1 MQAKTMAKMLQVSEA
16 TVSRLASGERQ
27 PGMEVLLRI
36 GGILRWSVDIQLDM
50 LVHRPLDWAAQFQQ
64 QMRLAAPHPTCHETT
79 THEELARGERNFMCG
94 LDCPHDD

>member
-36 GGILRWSVDIQLDM
+36 GGILRWSVDLQLNL
-50 LVHRPLDWAAQFQQ
+50 LVHRPAEWAAQFQRN
-64 QMRLAAPHPTCHETT
+64 MKLAAPHPTCVEST
-79 THEELARGERNFMCG
+79 THEEASRNERSFACG
-94 LDCPHDD
+94 AGCPSDD

>member
-36 GGILRWSVDIQLDM
+36 GGILRWSVDLQLNL
-50 LVHRPLDWAAQFQQ
+50 LVHRPLDWADQFGK
-64 QMRLAAPHPTCHETT
+64 QMRLAAPHPTCQEVTSMQ
-79 THEELARGERNFMCG
+79 ERARNERSFICG
-94 LDCPHDD
+94 VGCPDD